1 MEPREII
8 GQILGVIAV
17 GVYFFTYQTKSY
29 KKMMIIQMLTAAL
42 FCIHYFLIEAVS
54 AVLPNFIVILRNIV
68 YYNND
73 KKFFA
78 SKIFPISFAVI
89 MVVLSIFSWEG
100 YYSLFIIAGL
110 ALNTLFTSLPNP
122 QTIRKSIL
130 LTSPLVFIYD
140 VFAFSVG
147 GMINETVAV
156 VSSIIGII
164 RYKKANTEK
173 TA

>member
-1 MEPREII
+1 MEPIELT
-8 GQILGVIAV
+8 GQILGVLAV
-17 GVYFFTYQTKSY
+17 IVYFFTYQTTVY
-29 KKMMIIQMLTAAL
+29 KKMMIIQMVTAGL
-42 FCIHYFLIEAVS
+42 FCIHYFMIDAAS
-54 AVLPNFIVILRNIV
+54 AVIPNFVVILRNIV

-73 KKFFA
+73 KKFFQ
-78 SKIFPISFAVI
+78 SKLFPIFFAVI

-110 ALNTLFTSLPNP
+110 ALNTLFTALPDP

-130 LTSPLVFIYD
+130 LTSPLVFTYD
-140 VFAFSVG
+140 VFALSIG

-164 RYKKANTEK
+164 RYKREAAKK
-173 TA
+173 P